1 MISNKKTTT
10 EIIDKIKPILD
21 NNSIL
26 SFISFCLVTLLFQ
39 YIIKHENNMH
49 ATSINKR
56 IINNVKFIEGN
67 FPQLIILIVAM
78 RNINKRMEIP
88 IYNK

>member
-1 MISNKKTTT
+1 MISKKKTIIET
-10 EIIDKIKPILD
+10 IDKIKPILD
-21 NNSIL
+21 NNSIF
-26 SFISFCLVTLLFQ
+26 SFISFCLVVLLFQ
-39 YIIKHENNMH
+39 YIIKHENIIQ

-56 IINNVKFIEGN
+56 IINNVKFIEGSL
-67 FPQLIILIVAM
+67 PQLIILIVEM